1 MLPVFVTGRGCPHAL
16 WPKKIEP
23 RRASTLAHLP
33 GCRASSTPLTGGRRP
48 QGTPRRLPATVWQP
62 FGLAAQECSASK
74 GRRDACPTL
83 RMCLGHSAP
92 TRGGCAAANEDG
104 EWRVEG
110 GKARRCGDSCA
121 RTRNLDRNGRV
132 CGEGRMQKGGA
143 KPPKATRKPPG
154 GEGRMQNAECRKERQ
169 SCPKA
174 PTSHSK
180 ATPKPGTGQVLARCK
195 AGALLCCSCVAL
207 VLLLFCRHCSGFP
220 APPAQHRCYGSVFFG
235 QGCGS
240 NVPTGLDALGGVR
253 VTRPASFR

>member
-132 CGEGRMQKGGA
+132 CGEGRMQNEECRREGQSRPKPRASHPEA
-143 KPPKATRKPPG
+143 KA
-154 GEGRMQNAECRKERQ
+154 ECRMQNVERRGKVVQ
-169 SCPKA
+169 RHPQ
-174 PTSHSK
+174 
-180 ATPKPGTGQVLARCK
+180 ATPKPPQSQAQARC
-195 AGALLCCSCVAL
+195 
-207 VLLLFCRHCSGFP
+207 
-220 APPAQHRCYGSVFFG
+220 
-235 QGCGS
+235 
-240 NVPTGLDALGGVR
+240 
-253 VTRPASFR
+253 

>member
-1 MLPVFVTGRGCPHAL
+1 VLPVFVTGRGCPHAL

-132 CGEGRMQKGGA
+132 CGEGRMQNEECRREGQIRPKPRASHPEA
-143 KPPKATRKPPG
+143 KA
-154 GEGRMQNAECRKERQ
+154 ECRMQNVERRGKVVQ
-169 SCPKA
+169 RHPQ
-174 PTSHSK
+174 
-180 ATPKPGTGQVLARCK
+180 ATPKPPQSQAQARC
-195 AGALLCCSCVAL
+195 
-207 VLLLFCRHCSGFP
+207 
-220 APPAQHRCYGSVFFG
+220 
-235 QGCGS
+235 
-240 NVPTGLDALGGVR
+240 
-253 VTRPASFR
+253 

>member
-1 MLPVFVTGRGCPHAL
+1 VLPVFVTGRGCPHAL

-132 CGEGRMQKGGA
+132 CGEGRMQNEECRREGQSRPKPRASHPEA
-143 KPPKATRKPPG
+143 KA
-154 GEGRMQNAECRKERQ
+154 ECRMQNVERRGKVVQ
-169 SCPKA
+169 RHPQ
-174 PTSHSK
+174 
-180 ATPKPGTGQVLARCK
+180 ATPKPPQSQAQARC
-195 AGALLCCSCVAL
+195 
-207 VLLLFCRHCSGFP
+207 
-220 APPAQHRCYGSVFFG
+220 
-235 QGCGS
+235 
-240 NVPTGLDALGGVR
+240 
-253 VTRPASFR
+253 